1 MEFTDQNFQAE
12 VTKSSQPVLVDFYAE
27 WCGPC
32 QIQGPI
38 VEELEKEYA
47 GKVKI
52 GKLDVDANQETAS
65 AFQVM
70 SIPTLILFKDG
81 NPVERLTGLQQKN
94 DLAEKING
102 LLN

>member
-12 VTKSSQPVLVDFYAE
+12 VIKSDQVVLVDFYAE

-47 GKVKI
+47 GKAKI
-52 GKLDVDANQETAS
+52 GKLDVDSNQEIAS

-81 NPVERLTGLQQKN
+81 MPVEKFTGLQQKN
-94 DLAEKING
+94 DLADKINS
-102 LLN
+102 LL

>member
-1 MEFTDQNFQAE
+1 MEFTDQNFQEE
-12 VTKSSQPVLVDFYAE
+12 VVDSKGVALVDFYAE

-32 QIQGPI
+32 QVQGPI

-47 GKVKI
+47 GKIKI
-52 GKLDVDANQETAS
+52 GKLDVDAAQETAS

-81 NPVERLTGLQQKN
+81 APVERLTGLQQKN
-94 DLAEKING
+94 TLAEKINS

>member
-1 MEFTDQNFQAE
+1 MEFTDQNFQEE
-12 VTKSSQPVLVDFYAE
+12 VANNKGVVLVDFYAE

-32 QIQGPI
+32 QVQGPI

-47 GKVKI
+47 GKIKI
-52 GKLDVDANQETAS
+52 GKLDVDAAQETAS

-94 DLAEKING
+94 TLTEKINS
-102 LLN
+102 LL